1 MLTITFAS
9 KEISMGRL
17 ILANATQVC
26 GVNFKSHL
34 THLPRTSPLNARSP
48 MKPLHTNPLKRTRA
62 EIRRRICAM
71 PVSRQQVRLMQ
82 KVIAELRREN
92 ALLTYMLS
100 IR

>member
-1 MLTITFAS
+1 
-9 KEISMGRL
+9 
-17 ILANATQVC
+17 
-26 GVNFKSHL
+26 
-34 THLPRTSPLNARSP
+34 
-48 MKPLHTNPLKRTRA
+48 MKPLHTVPLKRTGA

-71 PVSRQQVRLMQ
+71 PVSRQQVCLMQ

>member
-1 MLTITFAS
+1 
-9 KEISMGRL
+9 
-17 ILANATQVC
+17 
-26 GVNFKSHL
+26 
-34 THLPRTSPLNARSP
+34 
-48 MKPLHTNPLKRTRA
+48 MKPIHNVSLRRTRT

>member
-1 MLTITFAS
+1 M
-9 KEISMGRL
+9 
-17 ILANATQVC
+17 AT
-26 GVNFKSHL
+26 
-34 THLPRTSPLNARSP
+34 
-48 MKPLHTNPLKRTRA
+48 HTNPLKRTRA
-62 EIRRRICAM
+62 EIRRRIYAM